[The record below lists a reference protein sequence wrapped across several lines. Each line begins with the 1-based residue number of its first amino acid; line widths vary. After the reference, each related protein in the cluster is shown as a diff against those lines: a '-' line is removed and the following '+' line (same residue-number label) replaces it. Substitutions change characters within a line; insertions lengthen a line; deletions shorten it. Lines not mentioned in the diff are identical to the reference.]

1 MTIALEHTSTT
12 GTSHLLTSQL
22 LDRLAQRI
30 TADHPDIDTP
40 LARRAVVQAAAFIAA
55 SGRAPDQALAPS
67 PLVDIAWHTFILH
80 TVDYAAFCE
89 RTVGRFVH
97 HVPTD
102 DEGALPG
109 GPAETR
115 ARTLAAIAMAGYSI
129 DHELWLEASAECSQ
143 CHAGCSDSPNT
154 GKK

>member
-1 MTIALEHTSTT
+1 MTLALEHASTT

-40 LARRAVVQAAAFIAA
+40 LARRAVVQAAAFVAA
-55 SGRAPDQALAPS
+55 SGRIPGQALAPS

-89 RTVGRFVH
+89 RIVGRFVH

-102 DEGALPG
+102 DEATVPG
-109 GPAETR
+109 GSAETR
-115 ARTLAAIAMAGYSI
+115 ARTLAAITMAGYTI
-129 DHELWLEASAECSQ
+129 DHGLWPEAAAECSQ